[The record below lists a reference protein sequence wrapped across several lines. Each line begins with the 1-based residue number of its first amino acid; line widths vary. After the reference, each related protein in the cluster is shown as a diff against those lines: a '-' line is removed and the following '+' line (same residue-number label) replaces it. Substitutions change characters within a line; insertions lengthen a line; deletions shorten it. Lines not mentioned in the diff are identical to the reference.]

1 MYKRFQ
7 EEKEEY
13 MIEQDMTLI
22 LQIILVIG
30 LINYSVFLCIF

>member
-1 MYKRFQ
+1 MYKRFE

>member
-7 EEKEEY
+7 EDIEEY
-13 MIEQDMTLI
+13 MIDQDMTLI